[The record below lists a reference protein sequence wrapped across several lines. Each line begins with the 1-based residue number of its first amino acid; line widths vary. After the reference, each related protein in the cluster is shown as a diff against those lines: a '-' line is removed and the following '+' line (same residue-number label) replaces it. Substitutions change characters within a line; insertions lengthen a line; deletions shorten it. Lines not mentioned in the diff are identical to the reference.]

1 MPIVIS
7 GRGLADLLRKDGWSE
22 GRRTRHGIVFK
33 KQFPGERAPRYT
45 IVSDKPGGLKR
56 KTLGAI
62 LSVSQTGLGFQGLQE
77 LIDRYGR

>member
-7 GRGLADLLRKDGWSE
+7 GRGLADLLRKDGWNE
-22 GRRTRHGIVFK
+22 GRRTRHGIIFR
-33 KQFPGERAPRYT
+33 KQFPGEPAARYT
-45 IVSDKPGGLKR
+45 IVPDKAEDLNP

-62 LSVSQTGLGFQGLQE
+62 LSVSQTGLGFRGLQE